1 MSANSKTMQQDSD
14 QDGPIT
20 LGILNAVQDNSELTQ
35 RSVASDLGI
44 ALGLANSYLK
54 RCVRKGLVKIKQ
66 APANRYSYYLT
77 PKGFAEKSRL
87 TADYLTHSFT
97 FYRRARVQC
106 SDLLEAA
113 RADGAK
119 KIALYRVS
127 DLAEIM
133 ALCALESETPLEAVI
148 DSSVT
153 IERFCGLPIV
163 DSLNSLKSVD
173 AIILCDLLRPQ
184 QSYNTLLAMAAKD
197 TLILYPPLLGIAEPH
212 ATSRSDKAASR

>member
-1 MSANSKTMQQDSD
+1 MSANSKTLQQESD
-14 QDGPIT
+14 PEGPIT

-97 FYRRARVQC
+97 FYRRARIQC
-106 SDLLEAA
+106 SELLETAKS
-113 RADGAK
+113 DGAK

-133 ALCALESETPLEAVI
+133 AFCALESETPLEAVI
-148 DSSVT
+148 DSSVK
-153 IERFCGLPIV
+153 IERFCGLPII
-163 DSLNSLKSVD
+163 DSLARLDSVD
-173 AIILCDLLRPQ
+173 AVILCDLLRPQ
-184 QSYNTLLAMAAKD
+184 QSYETLLSTAGPVR
-197 TLILYPPLLGIAEPH
+197 IYYPSLLGIAEPS
-212 ATSRSDKAASR
+212 AGRTANKAASR

>member
-97 FYRRARVQC
+97 FYRRARIQC
-106 SDLLEAA
+106 SDLLDNA
-113 RADGAK
+113 RAEGAK

-148 DSSVT
+148 DSSVR

-163 DSLNSLKSVD
+163 DSLDRLESID
-173 AIILCDLLRPQ
+173 AVIMCDLLRPQ
-184 QSYNTLLAMAAKD
+184 QSYEALLAMAGDAR
-197 TLILYPPLLGIAEPH
+197 ILYPPLLGIAEPR
-212 ATSRSDKAASR
+212 AASRSDKVASR

>member
-1 MSANSKTMQQDSD
+1 MSTSSKAIQQETD
-14 QDGPIT
+14 QEGPIT

-54 RCVRKGLVKIKQ
+54 RCVRKGLVKVKQ

-97 FYRRARVQC
+97 FYRRARLQC
-106 SDLLEAA
+106 SELLEASVENDF
-113 RADGAK
+113 RSL
-119 KIALYRVS
+119 ALYRVS

-133 ALCALESETPLEAVI
+133 ALCALEAEVPLKAVV
-148 DSSVT
+148 DSSVS
-153 IERFCGLPIV
+153 IDKFCGLPV
-163 DSLNSLKSVD
+163 VSTLADAGSVD
-173 AIILCDLLRPQ
+173 AVVLCDLHRPQ
-184 QSYNTLLAMAAKD
+184 KHYDKLVEEIGKSR
-197 TLILYPPLLGIAEPH
+197 ILYPPLLGIVEK
-212 ATSRSDKAASR
+212 TISSDKGNPS

>member
-1 MSANSKTMQQDSD
+1 MSANSKAIQQESD
-14 QDGPIT
+14 QEGPIT

-54 RCVRKGLVKIKQ
+54 RCVRKGLVKVKQ

-97 FYRRARVQC
+97 FYRRARLQC
-106 SDLLEAA
+106 SELLDTATSS
-113 RADGAK
+113 GLK
-119 KIALYRVS
+119 SFALYRVS

-133 ALCALESETPLEAVI
+133 ALCALETETPLSAVVDSTVSI
-148 DSSVT
+148 D
-153 IERFCGLPIV
+153 RFCGLPIV
-163 DSLNSLKSVD
+163 ASLEEIGQVD
-173 AIILCDLLRPQ
+173 AIILCDLLHPQ
-184 QSYNTLLAMAAKD
+184 QSFDKLTASYSGTR
-197 TLILYPPLLGIAEPH
+197 IFYPPLLGIIDGQ
-212 ATSRSDKAASR
+212 RQAARDVQ

>member
-1 MSANSKTMQQDSD
+1 MSANSKAIQQDSD
-14 QDGPIT
+14 QEGPIT

-54 RCVRKGLVKIKQ
+54 RCVRKGLVKVKQ

-97 FYRRARVQC
+97 FYRRARLQC
-106 SDLLEAA
+106 TELLESA
-113 RADGAK
+113 RSNGMATL
-119 KIALYRVS
+119 ALYRVS

-133 ALCALESETPLEAVI
+133 ALCALEAEISLTSVV

-153 IERFCGLPIV
+153 IERFCSLPVVQSI
-163 DSLNSLKSVD
+163 DKAGDVD
-173 AIILCDLLRPQ
+173 AIILCDMLRPQ
-184 QSYNTLLAMAAKD
+184 QSYEKLAAKFGAGR
-197 TLILYPPLLGIAEPH
+197 ILYPPLLGIVEQQPQR
-212 ATSRSDKAASR
+212 RSGGVR